1 MNKKCTLLAAAFM
14 VASAFTASAAGVPVT
29 DWTPGNYYYLQ
40 TTTGSASDPYY
51 LSLSGERADSV
62 IVKALPSNASKAAID
77 SALWEITSAG
87 SETSGPVY
95 QFKNKKTKAIL
106 SFAASPDA
114 SPILVSGVN
123 KWAFSSTGVISAYN
137 GGNELT
143 LGAKVTGV
151 APNADTTVVLNAETT
166 SNTLFNAFTVVAPD
180 SKYALDASQLGNG
193 FTVFQLLFGD
203 TYQGNVFA
211 GKEIQATGL
220 TAADAGYVSLKV
232 QGDETYPNGS
242 AKLFGVDTM
251 KTVISGAQN
260 VFGAQFKL
268 DSTYVGEAGGN
279 PLHSFGNADFQKFK
293 FTVDLVNDS
302 LAMYVKAAPSVN
314 STLLDSIGY
323 VRVVYAS
330 VADTKVLTVSKV
342 TGADS
347 IPDQGAAPLITVKK
361 GTPAAIPTGT
371 GVYFLKSASKTAM
384 GGKYLRAY
392 DNTADPKAIVMSD
405 SVPTAF
411 LPKGQWYIKEN
422 NGMYSIVDRNTNTSI
437 IMNEEI
443 FAVQGMA
450 NTYTFGA
457 NTDSITVEKSP
468 ADFANKFL
476 GTRHFTVAEMANSAY
491 ALNLISG
498 TSGVDNLYVTSSDSL
513 LEVKAGS
520 ASNAIDLKLV
530 LNGNDSIKYTGSTSL
545 GARVLGDTLYYA
557 NYTLKE
563 QFSDNV
569 VALDATKKVLK
580 LTSTTLPNVF
590 TFNSAAAGGK
600 YTMTTGADNVS
611 LDINTSNLVLTGN
624 VAYFNFVA
632 VDAPEYASVSD
643 GHKLFMSDG
652 KYLVMN
658 PLNFWAEMKIEGQP
672 IVKAD
677 YIMDDFAFW
686 MAKAASSTDAK
697 PLYWISTVDP
707 ASAVKDA
714 TAPRYYMVS
723 FADSV
728 AANVPGYIDNVNN
741 KNPRVG
747 FVKRDS
753 ITIMANSPALF
764 ALKTTE
770 DGYWLE
776 NQRDLSKN
784 TGKPYVGIV
793 NNVVVMA
800 NEGAPFSVE
809 STSGPVDNE
818 EINATEIIVT
828 ADVGTV
834 TVQNALGKRVALS
847 NILGQSVGTYQ
858 ITLDRFTVPA
868 LRGVVIV
875 AIEGETA
882 HKVLVK

>member
-14 VASAFTASAAGVPVT
+14 VASAFTASAAGVPIT

-62 IVKALPSNASKAAID
+62 IVKALSSNASKAAID

-114 SPILVSGVN
+114 SPILVANGVS
-123 KWAFSSTGVISAYN
+123 KWAFSSSGVISAYN
-137 GGNELT
+137 GGNDLT

-151 APNADTTVVLNAETT
+151 TPDADTTVVLNGVASTGI
-166 SNTLFNAFTVVAPD
+166 FNAFTVVAPNP
-180 SKYALDASQLGNG
+180 KYALDASQLGNG

-211 GKEIQATGL
+211 GKEIQATNL

-268 DSTYVGEAGGN
+268 DSIYVGEAGGN

-392 DNTADPKAIVMSD
+392 DNAADPKAIVMSD

-411 LPKGQWYIKEN
+411 LPEGQWYIKEN
-422 NGMYSIVDRNTNTSI
+422 NGMYSVVDRNTNTSI

-652 KYLVMN
+652 KYLAMN

-723 FADSV
+723 FADSTDAKYTV
-728 AANVPGYIDNVNN
+728 DG
-741 KNPRVG
+741 KQRVG
-747 FVKRDS
+747 FVSRDT
-753 ITIMANSPALF
+753 ITTMKNSPALF
-764 ALKTTE
+764 ALKTME

-776 NQRDLSKN
+776 NQRDLAKP
-784 TGKPYVGIV
+784 TGAPYVSVV
-793 NNVVVMA
+793 NNVVVMS
-800 NEGAPFSVE
+800 NQGVPFSVE

-858 ITLDRFTVPA
+858 VTSDRFTVPA

>member
-14 VASAFTASAAGVPVT
+14 VASAFTASAVVPGFGAASVAPSN
-29 DWTPGNYYYLQ
+29 WVAGNYYFLK
-40 TTTGSASDPYY
+40 TGSDFLA
-51 LSLSGERADSV
+51 LSGEKADSV
-62 IVKALPSNASKAAID
+62 IVKDDFGTAPVSKASID
-77 SALWEITSAG
+77 SALWQITSAG
-87 SETSGPVY
+87 TTPAGTLY
-95 QFKNKKTKAIL
+95 QFKNKKTQAVL
-106 SFAASPDA
+106 SFAAAANAVPNLA
-114 SPILVSGVN
+114 
-123 KWAFSSTGVISAYN
+123 TGVDKWTFT
-137 GGNELT
+137 GGKIQAFYGNNVLMT
-143 LGAKVTGV
+143 VKVASNDLSLSGT
-151 APNADTTVVLNAETT
+151 AADAAVFDV
-166 SNTLFNAFTVVAPD
+166 FAPD
-180 SKYALDASQLGNG
+180 SMFALNASQLGNG

-203 TYQGNVFA
+203 TYQGNIFA
-211 GKEIQATGL
+211 GKEIQATDL
-220 TAADAGYVSLKV
+220 TADAGYVSLKV
-232 QGDETYPNGS
+232 QGDETYPNGNP
-242 AKLFGVDTM
+242 KMFGVDTM

-268 DSTYVGEAGGN
+268 DSTYAAGD
-279 PLHSFGNADFQKFK
+279 LHTLGNADFQKFK
-293 FTVDLVNDS
+293 FTIDLKNDS
-302 LAMYVKAAPSVN
+302 LAMYVKAAPAVNDSPLTSV
-314 STLLDSIGY
+314 SD

-330 VADTKVLTVSKV
+330 VADTKVLTVSEYA
-342 TGADS
+342 GANNA
-347 IPDQGAAPLITVKK
+347 PAQGAAPLITVKK

-392 DNTADPKAIVMSD
+392 DSAAGPKVIVMSD

-457 NTDSITVEKSP
+457 NTDSITVEKST

-476 GTRHFTVAEMANSAY
+476 GTRHFTAAEMANSAY

-498 TSGVDNLYVTSSDSL
+498 TPGVDNLYVTSSDSL

-520 ASNAIDLKLV
+520 VSNAIDLKLV
-530 LNGNDSIKYTGSTSL
+530 LSGNDSTKYVGSTSL
-545 GARVLGDTLYYA
+545 GARALGDTLYYA

-563 QFSDNV
+563 QFSNNV
-569 VALDATKKVLK
+569 VALDGTKKVLK
-580 LTSTTLPNVF
+580 LTSTTPADVF

-600 YTMTTGADNVS
+600 YTMTTGTSADNVS

-643 GHKLFMSDG
+643 GHKLFMSNG
-652 KYLVMN
+652 KYLAMN
-658 PLNFWAEMKIEGQP
+658 PLNFWAEMKNEGQP

-686 MAKAASSTDAK
+686 VAKAASSTDAK

-728 AANVPGYIDNVNN
+728 VANVLGYTDNANN
-741 KNPRVG
+741 ARVG

-753 ITIMANSPALF
+753 ITTMTNSPALF

-784 TGKPYVGIV
+784 TGKPYVSIV
-793 NNVVVMA
+793 NNVVVMS

-809 STSGPVDNE
+809 STSGPVANDKIE
-818 EINATEIIVT
+818 TTEIVVT
-828 ADVGTV
+828 ASVGTV
-834 TVQNALGKRVALS
+834 TVQNAAGKRVALS

-858 ITLDRFTVPA
+858 VTSDRFTVPA
-868 LRGVVIV
+868 SRGVVIV

>member
-14 VASAFTASAAGVPVT
+14 VASAFTASAANPTPGSTVT
-29 DWTPGNYYYLQ
+29 SVNWEVGNYYYLQ
-40 TTTGSASDPYY
+40 TTIGAPGVPYY

-62 IVKALPSNASKAAID
+62 IVKTAPSSKAAID

-106 SFAASPDA
+106 AFAASPTA
-114 SPILVSGVN
+114 SPILVANGVS
-123 KWAFSSTGVISAYN
+123 KWAFSSPSTGIGTITAYN

-143 LGAKVTGV
+143 LGAKLLTVDNNNDGG
-151 APNADTTVVLNAETT
+151 NDTTVVLNAVTG
-166 SNTLFNAFTVVAPD
+166 AFTVVVPANDFPMT
-180 SKYALDASQLGNG
+180 ASDLGDG
-193 FTVFQLLFGD
+193 FSVFQLNFDGTYTGD
-203 TYQGNVFA
+203 IFS
-211 GKEIQATGL
+211 GKDLLATPATTPDYL
-220 TAADAGYVSLKV
+220 NLQVK
-232 QGDETYPNGS
+232 GDESFPNGTPMY
-242 AKLFGVDTM
+242 FGVDTLF
-251 KTVISGAQN
+251 TEISGAT
-260 VFGAQFKL
+260 GAYGAKFAL
-268 DSTYVGEAGGN
+268 DSTYTIDI
-279 PLHSFGNADFQKFK
+279 LHTVGNATFQEFK
-293 FTVDLVNDS
+293 FTADLMNDS
-302 LAMYVKAAPSVN
+302 LTMVVNQAPTVVGAGNLAILIDDVK
-314 STLLDSIGY
+314 
-323 VRVVYAS
+323 VVYAS
-330 VADTKVLTVSKV
+330 LGSTKVLTVGKG
-342 TGADS
+342 TT
-347 IPDQGAAPLITVKK
+347 QGIAPFITVAK
-361 GTPAAIPTGT
+361 GTPTTISTGS
-371 GVYFLKSASKTAM
+371 GVYFLRSASKDSI
-384 GGKYLRAY
+384 GNPY
-392 DNTADPKAIVMSD
+392 IVSYENNKIVTEAGFTP
-405 SVPTAF
+405 SEY
-411 LPKGQWYIKEN
+411 LPKGQWYIKDN
-422 NGMYSIVDRNTNTSI
+422 NGLYSVVDRATNKAI
-437 IMNEEI
+437 ITNQEI
-443 FAVQGMA
+443 FAVNGMA
-450 NTYTFGA
+450 NTYTFGS
-457 NTDSITVEKSP
+457 NKDSITVAYQAKVLLS
-468 ADFANKFL
+468 NKYL
-476 GTRHFTVAEMANSAY
+476 GSRHFSDAELANNGY
-491 ALNLISG
+491 ALNMASAIA
-498 TSGVDNLYVTSSDSL
+498 DNLYVVTADSVLQAKQSTVADAIAFKLIADTTVAVAGATS
-513 LEVKAGS
+513 
-520 ASNAIDLKLV
+520 
-530 LNGNDSIKYTGSTSL
+530 
-545 GARVLGDTLYYA
+545 LGDTLYQSSYM
-557 NYTLKE
+557 LKE
-563 QFSDNV
+563 RFSLDS
-569 VALDATKKVLK
+569 VAYYTSKKGLK
-580 LTSTTLPNVF
+580 LSSGTDTALVF
-590 TFNSAAAGGK
+590 VFHTAATGGK
-600 YTMTTGADNVS
+600 YSISAHGENKELYNVS
-611 LDINTSNLVLTGN
+611 ADGASSNLTLVAGSDI
-624 VAYFNFVA
+624 AYFNFMPVA
-632 VDAPEYASVSD
+632 APTYGSVSD

-652 KYLVMN
+652 KYLAMN

>member
-14 VASAFTASAAGVPVT
+14 VASAFTASAAGLVVGTNPV
-29 DWTPGNYYYLQ
+29 DANAWKPGNYYLLQ
-40 TTTGSASDPYY
+40 TGTNY
-51 LSLSGERADSV
+51 LALDGDKPDSV
-62 IVKALPSNASKAAID
+62 IVKPTASFVDPTKASID
-77 SALWEITSAG
+77 SALWQITSAG
-87 SETSGPVY
+87 TTPAGTLY
-95 QFKNKKTKAIL
+95 QFKNKKTQAVL
-106 SFAASPDA
+106 SFAEGASTKPNLA
-114 SPILVSGVN
+114 AGVD
-123 KWAFSSTGVISAYN
+123 KWTFDGGKIQAFY
-137 GGNELT
+137 GNNVQLT
-143 LGAKVTGV
+143 VNVDGTALSLGASGAAEFKV
-151 APNADTTVVLNAETT
+151 
-166 SNTLFNAFTVVAPD
+166 FAPD
-180 SKYALDASQLGNG
+180 STYLLDASQLGNG

-211 GKEIQATGL
+211 GKEIQATDL
-220 TAADAGYVSLKV
+220 TADAGYVSLKV
-232 QGDETYPNGS
+232 QGDETYPNGR
-242 AKLFGVDTM
+242 AKLFGVDTL
-251 KTVISGAQN
+251 KTAISGAKD
-260 VFGAQFKL
+260 VFGAQFML
-268 DSTYVGEAGGN
+268 DSIYAAGD
-279 PLHSFGNADFQKFK
+279 LHTLGNADFQKFK
-293 FTVDLVNDS
+293 FTVDLKNDS
-302 LAMYVKAAPSVN
+302 LAMYVKAAPDVN
-314 STLLDSIGY
+314 GPVLKQIIGGGAAFGDG

-330 VADTKVLTVSKV
+330 VDATKVLTVSKYAS
-342 TGADS
+342 ADNA
-347 IPDQGAAPLITVKK
+347 PVQGAAPLITVKK

-371 GVYFLKSASKTAM
+371 GVYFLKSASKTAI
-384 GGKYLRAY
+384 GGEYAVAY
-392 DNTADPKAIVMSD
+392 NSTAVAPVNKLTTKAFT
-405 SVPTAF
+405 PTAF
-411 LPKGQWYIKEN
+411 LPEGQWYIKEN

-530 LNGNDSIKYTGSTSL
+530 LNGGNDSIKYTGSTSL

-557 NYTLKE
+557 EYTLKE

-652 KYLVMN
+652 KYLAMN

-858 ITLDRFTVPA
+858 VTSDRFTVPA